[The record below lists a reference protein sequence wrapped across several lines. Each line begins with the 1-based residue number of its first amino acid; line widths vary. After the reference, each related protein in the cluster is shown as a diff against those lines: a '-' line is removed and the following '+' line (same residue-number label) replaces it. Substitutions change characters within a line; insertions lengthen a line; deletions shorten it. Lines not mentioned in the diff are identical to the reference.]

1 MGKQARS
8 IILSWLNKDKGLT
21 ISKKGM
27 LNNLCPED
35 VCDEIKNL
43 LSDLQSDLTL
53 GVFSETISES
63 ERTEQQEAYEQ
74 LSFFH

>member
-1 MGKQARS
+1 
-8 IILSWLNKDKGLT
+8 
-21 ISKKGM
+21 M

-35 VCDEIKNL
+35 DCDEIKNL
-43 LSDLQSDLTL
+43 LSDLQSDLAL